1 MNNSRTRNKLY
12 NFIVNTYGIG
22 KDEVRTMVEERLDKV
37 FSYNLTE
44 KIESMIASR
53 IELEMKNTY
62 VKEVKSFASRYI
74 EEQLKKEIEKSI
86 KKMSFKSQITVDFEP
101 NVKLELKVDK
111 P

>member
-1 MNNSRTRNKLY
+1 MNSSRTRNKLY

-44 KIESMIASR
+44 KIESMITYR
-53 IELEMKNTY
+53 IEVELQNTY
-62 VKEVKSFASRYI
+62 SKEVKSFVGRYI

-86 KKMSFKSQITVDFEP
+86 EKMSFKSQITVDFEP

>member
-22 KDEVRTMVEERLDKV
+22 KDEVQKMVEERLDQV

-53 IELEMKNTY
+53 IEQEMKNTY
-62 VKEVKSFASRYI
+62 VKEVKRYVSWYI
-74 EEQLKKEIEKSI
+74 QEKLEKEIKKTI
-86 KKMSFKSQITVDFEP
+86 KNMSFKSQIAIDFEP
-101 NVKLELKVDK
+101 NVKIELKVDK
-111 P
+111 T